1 MFSVLIDPILPVFAI
16 LFIGFVAGRMRWT
29 SDADARVLNRFAMAV
44 LLPIFI
50 FRALALAPLAA
61 FEVGPLLLYALVEAL
76 LYFAGYQVARHV
88 FGRGPRES
96 LLLGFCCIFANN
108 AYYVL
113 PLSQL
118 LYDEASTLPITSII
132 ILDATFAFGCTMVA
146 LDVMEGR
153 DAGASAGKAALRIA
167 KLPIVWALGLGAVFG
182 LGLLPLPAPIETFAT
197 FVGQAA
203 SPVALFAMG
212 VILAAT
218 QLRPT
223 ALTAFVG
230 TMKIAVFPLAI
241 WATLTAF
248 SDASPSTD
256 MFVLGSAGPSGV
268 MAFSLA
274 LLYGVRTDAIMQ
286 VIVWT
291 SVLTLGTL
299 AWLA

>member
-1 MFSVLIDPILPVFAI
+1 MLTVLVDPILPVFAI
-16 LFIGFVAGRMRWT
+16 LFIGFLSGRLGWT
-29 SDADARVLNRFAMAV
+29 SDEDARVLNRFAMAV

-50 FRALALAPLAA
+50 FRALALSPLAE
-61 FEVGPLLLYALVEAL
+61 FEVLPLLLYAGCEAV
-76 LYFAGYQVARHV
+76 LYFTGYQIARRI

-118 LYDEASTLPITSII
+118 LYGEAATLPITSII

-167 KLPIVWALGLGAVFG
+167 KLPIVWALLVGAVFG
-182 LGLLPLPAPIETFAT
+182 LGALPLPAPVETFAT

-223 ALTAFVG
+223 ALTAVVG
-230 TMKIAVFPLAI
+230 AMKIAVFPFAI
-241 WATLTAF
+241 WASLTFLAG
-248 SDASPSTD
+248 APPSTK

-268 MAFSLA
+268 MAFSMA